1 MTLIGLN
8 GFKTAGKDTVYGF
21 IRDYFEQHYYRHVV
35 IQRVGFADKLK
46 VVAYDSLFKHLIS
59 PLEQSA
65 GRQLG
70 AENKI
75 SFIND
80 SKEEQIAEDIS
91 VREFLQNLGQAGRE
105 HFGETF
111 WIEQA
116 LNEDVLARADL
127 TVVTDVR
134 YPNEAQ
140 HIKDL
145 GGTVWRVDRPGLE
158 SDGHASEQ
166 PLPQDLIDITID
178 NTGTLDDL
186 RHEVYD
192 VISGYNFIND
202 EKRVNDG

>member
-1 MTLIGLN
+1 
-8 GFKTAGKDTVYGF
+8 
-21 IRDYFEQHYYRHVV
+21 
-35 IQRVGFADKLK
+35 DKLK

-59 PLEQSA
+59 PLEQRA

-75 SFIND
+75 NFIND
-80 SKEEQIAEDIS
+80 NKEEQIAEDIS

-116 LNEDVLARADL
+116 LSEDVLARADL

-134 YPNEAQ
+134 YPNEAE
-140 HIKDL
+140 HIRAL
-145 GGTVWRVDRPGLE
+145 GGEIWEIHRPGLE

-166 PLPQDLIDITID
+166 PLPEELVDWVIY
-178 NTGTLDDL
+178 NTGTLEDL
-186 RHEVYD
+186 KHNVYGLA
-192 VISGYNFIND
+192 SGLSVD
-202 EKRVNDG
+202 E

>member
-21 IRDYFEQHYYRHVV
+21 IRDYYQAADTITTV
-35 IQRVGFADKLK
+35 QRVGFADKLK
-46 VVAYDSLFKHLIS
+46 VVAYDALFKHIVS
-59 PLEQSA
+59 PLEQIA

-70 AENKI
+70 AEDKI

-80 SKEEQIAEDIS
+80 NKEAQIAEDIN

-116 LNEDVLARADL
+116 LSEDILAQADL

-145 GGTVWRVDRPGLE
+145 GGTVWWVDRPGLE

-166 PLPQDLIDITID
+166 PLPEDLIDCVVD
-178 NTGTLDDL
+178 NSGSLDDL
-186 RHEVYD
+186 REHVYRLA
-192 VISGYNFIND
+192 SGTS
-202 EKRVNDG
+202 V

>member
-8 GFKTAGKDTVYGF
+8 GFKTAGKDTVYEF
-21 IRDYFEQHYYRHVV
+21 IRDYFEQHYYRHVD

-46 VVAYDSLFKHLIS
+46 VVAYDSLFKHIVS

-75 SFIND
+75 NFIND
-80 SKEEQIAEDIS
+80 NKEEQIAEDIN

-105 HFGETF
+105 RFGETF

-116 LNEDVLARADL
+116 LSEDVLARADL

-145 GGTVWRVDRPGLE
+145 GGDIWLVNRPGLE

-166 PLPQDLIDITID
+166 PLPADLIDCVVD
-178 NTGTLDDL
+178 NSGSLDDL
-186 RHEVYD
+186 RERVYGLA
-192 VISGYNFIND
+192 SGTSV
-202 EKRVNDG
+202 E